1 MAETI
6 CAVATARGSGGIAI
20 IRISGDRALEVLKGA
35 FYPAHS
41 KRAFEPQRMMYGRVE
56 SASGEIFDEA
66 LAVFMPG
73 PHSYTCEDV
82 AKIHY
87 HGGEIA
93 ARRVFRRV
101 IELGTRRQAG

>member
-1 MAETI
+1 
-6 CAVATARGSGGIAI
+6 
-20 IRISGDRALEVLKGA
+20 
-35 FYPAHS
+35 
-41 KRAFEPQRMMYGRVE
+41 MMYGRVE
-56 SASGEIFDEA
+56 SASGEILDEA
-66 LAVFMPG
+66 LAVFMPC
-73 PHSYTCEDV
+73 PHSYTREDV